1 MATQQQAAQHAL
13 ASQVARA
20 SAQTDAEAPAETESP
35 EAEDAAEPEAEVDAA
50 PAEGEVETT
59 EGQEGE
65 TPPDGEEPPAEG
77 DAKPEVEAKPLTE
90 LTVEELAAQ
99 LTEEQLQRVA
109 MKYSNRTMAAA
120 RKAERAVEEVRTQ
133 NRTLASENTVYR
145 GFVDQFQSDPMGALR
160 RIPGWQGLTFR
171 QFAEKVGASKD
182 GGGDPKPVDPE
193 VAELKK
199 WKADQ
204 EREKVERARAETHR
218 ADVAR
223 VAEALGKEPDRFDL
237 VLNDIGQSQLWDA
250 INAYREM
257 YGRVPND
264 KVFEMADAVERRLE
278 ASLSK
283 SRKFSPSSGAKA
295 STPTAGN
302 GHAAGSRTAKPKT
315 ITNRASSGAPAIPD
329 YSKLTEAERD
339 RRILE
344 DMRAAG
350 EL

>member
-20 SAQTDAEAPAETESP
+20 SAQTEADAPAETESP
-35 EAEDAAEPEAEVDAA
+35 ETESAAELETEVDAA
-50 PAEGEVETT
+50 PAEGETENT

-65 TPPDGEEPPAEG
+65 TPADGEETPAEG
-77 DAKPEVEAKPLTE
+77 EAKPEVEAKPLNE
-90 LTVEELAAQ
+90 LTVDELATQ

-109 MKYSNRTMAAA
+109 MKFANKTMAAA
-120 RKAERAVEEVRTQ
+120 RRADREAETVRTQ

-145 GFVDQFQSDPMGALR
+145 GFVDQFQDDPMGALR
-160 RIPGWQGLTFR
+160 RLPGWSGLTFR

-182 GGGDPKPVDPE
+182 GGGEPKPVDPE
-193 VAELKK
+193 VAELKR
-199 WKADQ
+199 WRADRERREQ
-204 EREKVERARAETHR
+204 EQVAAENARASRE
-218 ADVAR
+218 R
-223 VAEALGKEPDRFDL
+223 VANALAKDDRFDL
-237 VLNDIGQSQLWDA
+237 VLNDVGQAHLWDA
-250 INAYREM
+250 IKAYHKE
-257 YGRVPND
+257 YGSVPD
-264 KVFEMADAVERRLE
+264 GKVFEMAAVIENQM
-278 ASLSK
+278 SK
-283 SRKFSPSSGAKA
+283 SRKVSPSSGAKA

-302 GHAAGSRTAKPKT
+302 GHAAVSRTAKPRT

>member
-20 SAQTDAEAPAETESP
+20 SAQAETPAKTET
-35 EAEDAAEPEAEVDAA
+35 EETAAAEPETEGDAA
-50 PAEGEVETT
+50 PVETETETT

-65 TPPDGEEPPAEG
+65 TPVDGEEPP
-77 DAKPEVEAKPLTE
+77 VEAAPDPEPKPLNE
-90 LTVEELAAQ
+90 LTVDELATQ

-109 MKYSNRTMAAA
+109 MKFANKTMAAA
-120 RKAERAVEEVRTQ
+120 RRADREAETVRTQ
-133 NRTLASENTVYR
+133 NRTLANENTVYK

-182 GGGDPKPVDPE
+182 GGGEPKPVDPE
-193 VAELKK
+193 VAELKR
-199 WKADQ
+199 WRADRERR
-204 EREKVERARAETHR
+204 EREQAAEEGARASRE
-218 ADVAR
+218 R
-223 VAEALGKEPDRFDL
+223 VADALAKDDRFDL
-237 VLNDIGQSQLWDA
+237 VLNDVGQAQLWSA
-250 INAYREM
+250 ITAYHKE
-257 YGRVPND
+257 YGSVPDD
-264 KVFEMADAVERRLE
+264 KVFEMAELIE
-278 ASLSK
+278 ARMSK
-283 SRKFSPSSGAKA
+283 SRKISPSSGAKA
-295 STPTAGN
+295 STPTAGS

>member
-20 SAQTDAEAPAETESP
+20 SAQTETEAPAEAEATEP
-35 EAEDAAEPEAEVDAA
+35 EAAAEPETEVVDA
-50 PAEGEVETT
+50 PAEGETETA

-90 LTVEELAAQ
+90 LTVEELATQ

-182 GGGDPKPVDPE
+182 GGSDPKPVDPRVE
-193 VAELKK
+193 ALERKLAEKERRE
-199 WKADQ
+199 Q
-204 EREKVERARAETHR
+204 EQIAAENARASKQ
-218 ADVAR
+218 R
-223 VAEALGKEPDRFDL
+223 VADALAKDDRFDL
-237 VLNDIGQSQLWDA
+237 VLNDVGQSQLWDA
-250 INAYREM
+250 IRAYHKE
-257 YGRVPND
+257 YGSVPD
-264 KVFEMADAVERRLE
+264 HKVFEMAEVIENQM
-278 ASLSK
+278 SK
-283 SRKFSPSSGAKA
+283 SRKVSPSSGAKA
-295 STPTAGN
+295 STPPAGN
-302 GHAAGSRTAKPKT
+302 GHAAGSRTAKPRT